1 MLAGYRFIKSGG
13 CKKHAAR
20 LYIRGAQV
28 YVGRELQLSIEHILY
43 TLGNMKFIPKDF
55 GSAAAYLNCYMEGAV
70 GNGHLQQMFHLR
82 IILVHHARD
91 KEDKSVVITLP
102 KRQSQQMVVMLDG
115 KELREDVLSTWQ
127 KLEKGVKKMVSG
139 QEIVN
144 LTSTCQP
151 VSSNTTNNHLNPQ
164 AVTGEQISV
173 TITTE
178 NLFNTPLQFTPE
190 ESDQVFT
197 NVKKEAVSTMY
208 VETWEVI
215 TMEKSCQSQQTFQL
229 TPLTPGQLIITEVE
243 YSLKAM
249 FPDMESTD
257 HKIRWKQIFNIAPL
271 LVNSARDCKN
281 RSGAGVDNRLDI
293 KVVGQLPRLV
303 ADMRTPDNITQGE

>member
-55 GSAAAYLNCYMEGAV
+55 GSAAEYLNCYMEGAV

-115 KELREDVLSTWQ
+115 KEFREDVLSTWQ
-127 KLEKGVKKMVSG
+127 KLEKGVNKMVSG

-229 TPLTPGQLIITEVE
+229 TPLNPAQLIITEVE
-243 YSLKAM
+243 YSLRAM

-257 HKIRWKQIFNIAPL
+257 HEIRWKQIFNIAPL